1 MQCGEFRKQGNVENS
16 ENRASPGR
24 VKLPESYMQQEGLEQ
39 SSALVTQNRAC
50 KFCGRRACKTGLSKE
65 PSERA
70 RSPEMQPP
78 SCLAPSTENVLGG
91 LRQLTLQQQAQVE
104 KSAASN
110 VRRCKPSHAPSTP
123 GCGRVLEPELEYSE
137 IESTDDTGSKYQR
150 RKRALS
156 ATALKLWAKLSPL
169 PLVFT
174 ISIAILA
181 ILISCK
187 SPAPSVVSTTPRTCK
202 HSCSDQWQHERQI
215 YIRHETI
222 RSSPQG
228 HVSGTKGASFKK
240 THHPTVILRYKACIL
255 AAEKKN

>member
-1 MQCGEFRKQGNVENS
+1 MQCSEFRKQGNVESS

-50 KFCGRRACKTGLSKE
+50 KFCGRRACKIGRSKE

-70 RSPEMQPP
+70 RSPP

-110 VRRCKPSHAPSTP
+110 VRSCKPSHAPSTP
-123 GCGRVLEPELEYSE
+123 GSGRVLEPDLEYSE

-150 RKRALS
+150 RNRAIS
-156 ATALKLWAKLSPL
+156 ATALELWANLSPL
-169 PLVFT
+169 FLVFT

-187 SPAPSVVSTTPRTCK
+187 SPTPS
-202 HSCSDQWQHERQI
+202 D
-215 YIRHETI
+215 
-222 RSSPQG
+222 
-228 HVSGTKGASFKK
+228 
-240 THHPTVILRYKACIL
+240 
-255 AAEKKN
+255 